1 MKYDPYE
8 ELEAA
13 IYQKACEDYVNYFFA
28 RPDSKAHYLFKKAE
42 RYILSDENM
51 VQKTI
56 PGKEMVKILA
66 KQANEKYG
74 KNKRRW
80 KEWYI

>member
-1 MKYDPYE
+1 MNYDPYE

-13 IYQKACEDYVNYFFA
+13 IYQKACEDYVDYFFA
-28 RPDSKAHYLFKKAE
+28 PSDSRAHYLFKTAE

-66 KQANEKYG
+66 KQANDKYG